1 MNTLTSNQTSPNST
15 NPRSDKLDSLS
26 MKTTRPERPNYLLNP
41 IAVMFT
47 LATIG
52 SLAVAFA
59 GERRAAA
66 PTFTGDAFRGTFFQ
80 STDEAIRGQRPLLG
94 QVIEPAPRATA
105 ATASAK
111 PTTSGDADS
120 GKQSSFTSLI
130 SPASLED
137 EIKRVRLM
145 FDSAVTTPG
154 AFKSGEFQNAR
165 LHLTTLASLFAV
177 IVEHQGEVRWKKDA
191 AAARDLFARSAA
203 NCKSGSPQVY
213 NETKLRKN
221 DLEDIVSGGGLSARQ
236 AESENDWSMIADR
249 VPLMIYAES
258 LLEGP
263 LKSGSRNAETVK
275 TEGDSLRRS
284 AELMAVIG
292 QILKTDGMVDADDED
307 YKLLSA
313 QFIEASRSVSL
324 ALDQG
329 DAAAVGRAVGAIS
342 QSCAK
347 CHESYR

>member
-1 MNTLTSNQTSPNST
+1 MTFALVPADKPTFTESTMMPTLPQ
-15 NPRSDKLDSLS
+15 RSIGRRGLVAIV
-26 MKTTRPERPNYLLNP
+26 TAGV
-41 IAVMFT
+41 AV
-47 LATIG
+47 G
-52 SLAVAFA
+52 SLTVVIA

-66 PTFTGDAFRGTFFQ
+66 PKFSGDSFRGTFFQ
-80 STDEAIRGQRPLLG
+80 SADEAIRGQRPSLG
-94 QVIEPAPRATA
+94 QSIEPAPRAVAAAAKPA
-105 ATASAK
+105 ATGG
-111 PTTSGDADS
+111 TGGDVDS
-120 GKQSSFTSLI
+120 VFTSLI

-145 FDSAVTTPG
+145 FDAAVTTPG
-154 AFKSGEFQNAR
+154 AFKSGEFQKAR

-177 IVEHQGEVRWKKDA
+177 VVEHQGEVRWKKDA

-213 NETKLRKN
+213 NETKLRKA
-221 DLEDIVSGGGLSARQ
+221 DLEDIISGGGLSSRQ
-236 AESENDWSMIADR
+236 AEAENDWSMIADR

-263 LKSGSRNAETVK
+263 LKSGTRNEEAVK
-275 TEGDSLRRS
+275 SEGDAVRRS
-284 AELMAVIG
+284 AELMAVVG
-292 QILKTDGMVDADDED
+292 HILRTEGMVDADDDD
-307 YKLLSA
+307 YKTLCA
-313 QFIEASRSVSL
+313 EFVEASRSVSL

>member
-1 MNTLTSNQTSPNST
+1 MP
-15 NPRSDKLDSLS
+15 
-26 MKTTRPERPNYLLNP
+26 TRHQRPFRHFVFVALA
-41 IAVMFT
+41 AVVV
-47 LATIG
+47 G
-52 SLAVAFA
+52 SLAVAIA

-66 PTFTGDAFRGTFFQ
+66 PTFSGDSFRGTFFQ
-80 STDEAIRGQRPLLG
+80 SADEAIRGQRPALG
-94 QVIEPAPRATA
+94 QAIDPAPPVA
-105 ATASAK
+105 AASASK
-111 PTTSGDADS
+111 PASGGDRGGAGQNPFTT
-120 GKQSSFTSLI
+120 LI

-145 FDSAVTTPG
+145 FDAAVTTPG
-154 AFKSGEFQNAR
+154 AFKSGEFQTAR

-177 IVEHQGEVRWKKDA
+177 VVEHQGEVRWKSDA

-213 NETKLRKN
+213 NETKLRKA
-221 DLEDIVSGGGLSARQ
+221 DLEDIVSGGGLSSRQ
-236 AESENDWSMIADR
+236 AEAENDWSMIADR

-263 LKSGSRNAETVK
+263 LKSGTRNDDAVK
-275 TEGDSLRRS
+275 AEGDSLRRS
-284 AELMAVIG
+284 AELMAVVG
-292 QILKTDGMVDADDED
+292 HILRTEGMVDADDDD
-307 YKLLSA
+307 YKLLCAEFVES
-313 QFIEASRSVSL
+313 SRSVSL

-342 QSCAK
+342 KSCAK

>member
-1 MNTLTSNQTSPNST
+1 
-15 NPRSDKLDSLS
+15 
-26 MKTTRPERPNYLLNP
+26 MKTTRPERQLSLFNA
-41 IAVMFT
+41 IAVIFI

-66 PTFTGDAFRGTFFQ
+66 PTFSGDAFRGTFFQ
-80 STDEAIRGQRPLLG
+80 STEEAIRGQRPLLG
-94 QVIEPAPRATA
+94 QSIEAAPRAAVA
-105 ATASAK
+105 AAASK
-111 PTTSGDADS
+111 PTAGGDTGS
-120 GKQSSFTSLI
+120 GKASGFTSLI

-145 FDSAVTTPG
+145 FDSSVTTPG
-154 AFKSGEFQNAR
+154 AFKSGEFQTAR

-213 NETKLRKN
+213 NETKLRKS

-275 TEGDSLRRS
+275 SEGDSLRRS
-284 AELMAVIG
+284 AELMAVVG
-292 QILKTDGMVDADDED
+292 QILRTEGMVDADDDD
-307 YKLLSA
+307 YKSLCA
-313 QFIEASRSVSL
+313 EFIEASRSVSL

-329 DAAAVGRAVGAIS
+329 DAAAVGKAVGAIS

>member
-1 MNTLTSNQTSPNST
+1 MPTQP
-15 NPRSDKLDSLS
+15 PRSLRHFGSS
-26 MKTTRPERPNYLLNP
+26 T
-41 IAVMFT
+41 IAVLWIAIGT
-47 LATIG
+47 LAAAI
-52 SLAVAFA
+52 A

-66 PTFTGDAFRGTFFQ
+66 PTFSGDRYRGTFFE
-80 STDEAIRGQRPLLG
+80 STAEAIRGPRPSLG
-94 QVIEPAPRATA
+94 QTVEPAPRAA
-105 ATASAK
+105 VASAAK
-111 PTTSGDADS
+111 PMSG
-120 GKQSSFTSLI
+120 GNGGGGGQNMFTSLI

-137 EIKRVRLM
+137 EIKRVRLL

-154 AFKSGEFQNAR
+154 AFKSGEFQTAR

-177 IVEHQGEVRWKKDA
+177 VVEHQGEVRWKRDA

-213 NETKLRKN
+213 NETKLRRA
-221 DLEDIVSGGGLSARQ
+221 DLEDIVSGGGLANRQ
-236 AESENDWSMIADR
+236 AEAENDWSMIADR
-249 VPLMIYAES
+249 VPLMTYAES

-263 LKSGSRNAETVK
+263 LKSGTRNEDAVKAEK
-275 TEGDSLRRS
+275 DNLRRA
-284 AELMAVIG
+284 AELMAMVG
-292 QILKTDGMVDADDED
+292 HILRTEGMVDADDED
-307 YKLLSA
+307 YKSLCA
-313 QFIEASRSVSL
+313 EFVDASRSVSL

>member
-1 MNTLTSNQTSPNST
+1 MPSHPQ
-15 NPRSDKLDSLS
+15 
-26 MKTTRPERPNYLLNP
+26 RPFRHFGL
-41 IAVMFT
+41 IAIVVAGV
-47 LATIG
+47 ATC
-52 SLAVAFA
+52 SLAIAIA

-66 PTFTGDAFRGTFFQ
+66 PTFSGDSFRGTFFQ
-80 STDEAIRGQRPLLG
+80 SAGEAIRGQRPTLG
-94 QVIEPAPRATA
+94 QAIEPAPRVA
-105 ATASAK
+105 AAAASK
-111 PTTSGDADS
+111 PASGGGGGGEKNMFTT
-120 GKQSSFTSLI
+120 LI

-145 FDSAVTTPG
+145 FDAAITTPG
-154 AFKSGEFQNAR
+154 AFKSGEFQTAR

-177 IVEHQGEVRWKKDA
+177 VVEHQGEVRWKSDA

-213 NETKLRKN
+213 NETKLRKA
-221 DLEDIVSGGGLSARQ
+221 DLEDIISGGGLSSRQ
-236 AESENDWSMIADR
+236 AEAENDWSMIADR
-249 VPLMIYAES
+249 VPLMIYVES

-263 LKSGSRNAETVK
+263 LKSGSRNAESVK
-275 TEGDSLRRS
+275 AEGDAVRRA
-284 AELMAVIG
+284 AELMAAVG
-292 QILKTDGMVDADDED
+292 HILRTEGMVDADDDD
-307 YKLLSA
+307 YKSLCAELV
-313 QFIEASRSVSL
+313 EASRSVSL